1 MMRGLEWNPRNGLQ
15 GEEKSI
21 ILDISEKHE
30 RYKVFE
36 RLKKT
41 GLEIKREINVYR
53 RVLKDTRTPRIA
65 KILLGL
71 AVGYLLLP
79 FDIIPDFIP
88 VIGHLDDLIIVPA
101 LVIIALKMI
110 PREVIEDCRKMT
122 DRSS

>member
-1 MMRGLEWNPRNGLQ
+1 M
-15 GEEKSI
+15 
-21 ILDISEKHE
+21 
-30 RYKVFE
+30 FE

-41 GLEIKREINVYR
+41 GLEIKREINFYR

-110 PREVIEDCRKMT
+110 PKEVIEDSRKLT
-122 DRSS
+122 DNLT

>member
-1 MMRGLEWNPRNGLQ
+1 MF
-15 GEEKSI
+15 
-21 ILDISEKHE
+21 D
-30 RYKVFE
+30 

-41 GLEIKREINVYR
+41 GLEIKREIKVYR
-53 RVLKDTRTPRIA
+53 RVLKDTRTPKIA

-71 AVGYLLLP
+71 AIGYLLLP

-110 PREVIEDCRKMT
+110 PTEVIEDCRRMT
-122 DRSS
+122 DSSS

>member
-1 MMRGLEWNPRNGLQ
+1 MF
-15 GEEKSI
+15 
-21 ILDISEKHE
+21 D
-30 RYKVFE
+30 

-41 GLEIKREINVYR
+41 GLEIKREIKVYR
-53 RVLKDTRTPRIA
+53 RVLKDTRTPKIA

-71 AVGYLLLP
+71 AIGYLLLP

-110 PREVIEDCRKMT
+110 PTEVIEDCRRMI
-122 DRSS
+122 DSSS